1 MRIKAFRKTSVSIF
15 GKSGGLFERQVR
27 KMACHFAPPSEF
39 RTPQKYQLRFSLRK
53 RPMRR
58 GLWYFLSAQKVRK
71 KKVLF
76 LGYSLHKAKFSYVL
90 CCAKNQ
96 TPGTREKAV
105 VTAFVRKLQATFLS
119 RLLLVAPLL
128 S

>member
-1 MRIKAFRKTSVSIF
+1 MRIKAFRKTSVNIF

-27 KMACHFAPPSEF
+27 KMVCHFAPPSEF

-71 KKVLF
+71 KVSFRWSDSDKKSQKSSISF
-76 LGYSLHKAKFSYVL
+76 F
-90 CCAKNQ
+90 
-96 TPGTREKAV
+96 
-105 VTAFVRKLQATFLS
+105 
-119 RLLLVAPLL
+119 
-128 S
+128 

>member
-58 GLWYFLSAQKVRK
+58 ALWYFLSAQKVRK
-71 KKVLF
+71 KMVSFRWSDSDVK
-76 LGYSLHKAKFSYVL
+76 SRKNNIFSF
-90 CCAKNQ
+90 N
-96 TPGTREKAV
+96 
-105 VTAFVRKLQATFLS
+105 S
-119 RLLLVAPLL
+119 
-128 S
+128 

>member
-71 KKVLF
+71 KLLF
-76 LGYSLHKAKFSYVL
+76 DGAT
-90 CCAKNQ
+90 A
-96 TPGTREKAV
+96 TRNLEK
-105 VTAFVRKLQATFLS
+105 TMFFLS
-119 RLLLVAPLL
+119 TPRCCPSVVFSIKQDFYMFFVAQRTKRPAHEKKQ

>member
-76 LGYSLHKAKFSYVL
+76 LGCFHYKAKFYMFFV
-90 CCAKNQ
+90 AQRTKR
-96 TPGTREKAV
+96 PAHEK
-105 VTAFVRKLQATFLS
+105 KQS
-119 RLLLVAPLL
+119 
-128 S
+128 